1 MLRLD
6 KITLHNFKSF
16 RHATINFSK
25 GFNCVV
31 GPNGSGKSNICDALL
46 FALGETSLRR
56 MRVSSAKSLINAS
69 AKSVKEDGVKRAY
82 TTVSFSGDENL
93 EISRIIKSNN
103 KISYRINGKKS
114 TRQQVLDVLR
124 ANRADI
130 NETNTIIQG
139 EITKILNMSPKE
151 RRVLIDIAAGIK
163 EFDDKKDAATK
174 ELEKVEGKIN
184 EANIMLS
191 ERGAF
196 LSELE
201 KEKIDAERYTELQ
214 SKIKRITYTILK
226 AREAEINK
234 EYSKY
239 VADYEKLATRKK
251 SLEAEQKK
259 LEDELSSAISYKD
272 KISKKMNEGS
282 IEVGTANRVLD
293 EINANIKI
301 KEALIKQLEES
312 LIKSK
317 DKEKGLAYELS
328 KTKEQIDLN
337 SQNLAILKS
346 DLSIIEKKLEK
357 YPVAE
362 EGDREVMLK
371 YSQLQKNLLEVDS
384 TISELNAE
392 HLSSNAELHML
403 ESTKKEAESR
413 SKELSNIINETSTA
427 ENLLEDKIKKIS
439 AELESKSKEVKSL
452 EKTQVELKTAY
463 DKVEAD
469 IISIREQLALS
480 GRSQNRIT
488 PILNSSIKKGF
499 YGKVSE
505 LFSCDEEYSIAVY
518 AALGNRLNY
527 YVVESIA
534 IATQAIEII
543 KQTTLGRASFIPL
556 NEINSFQTAKE
567 GRNIPLINYVTFDE
581 KYRKA
586 FEFVLANTYLID
598 NINSLSKKEIN
609 KHRFVTREGEVLEQ
623 SGLITGGKFTMQ
635 QLPAALESRFAKL
648 SNEKTELNKKI
659 ADLDKEIQSYKKEVY
674 ILEQDA
680 IQAASEL
687 KHTRSDKE
695 RINAEIM
702 EKKEALK
709 SSEKRIIDLSKM
721 QSDVAGKKIELEK
734 RKEAIKT
741 ELDRLYHAINDH
753 AASKSKKEAE
763 ESAEE
768 LKEMRHSAEKIRIKI
783 AELEKENEMN
793 SSRNASISSEIK
805 EEGALIK
812 ELQVKI
818 SDAEKTILE
827 YGKHKAEV
835 QSKINAHGTASEKLL
850 KEVQAADEKISKLGF
865 DKGKISSDF
874 DKIEREIIE
883 TEGKRS
889 QLQTRLSDIKAELIS
904 YQAIQEVDYKSVE
917 ELERQSTECKHEI
930 DLLGNVNLKAPEAY
944 EQRKKDL
951 DEAKIKMDILDREK
965 TAILSMISEIESK
978 KLSVF
983 NQTLDEVN
991 QTFKRLYSTVFDIDA
1006 YIYLDGEKDDPFNS
1020 KLMFSIKKGARKK
1033 NDESMSGGEKSILML
1048 SLIFSVQMRKPMSFY
1063 IFDEIDVA
1071 LDKENSKKLSKLI
1084 RELSKASQFIVVS
1097 HNDSLITM
1105 AEAAIGVAM
1114 QDSYSRAVGIEMI
1127 NQSGVT
1133 VGKK

>member
-346 DLSIIEKKLEK
+346 DLS
-357 YPVAE
+357 
-362 EGDREVMLK
+362 
-371 YSQLQKNLLEVDS
+371 
-384 TISELNAE
+384 
-392 HLSSNAELHML
+392 
-403 ESTKKEAESR
+403 
-413 SKELSNIINETSTA
+413 
-427 ENLLEDKIKKIS
+427 
-439 AELESKSKEVKSL
+439 
-452 EKTQVELKTAY
+452 
-463 DKVEAD
+463 
-469 IISIREQLALS
+469 
-480 GRSQNRIT
+480 
-488 PILNSSIKKGF
+488 
-499 YGKVSE
+499 
-505 LFSCDEEYSIAVY
+505 
-518 AALGNRLNY
+518 
-527 YVVESIA
+527 
-534 IATQAIEII
+534 
-543 KQTTLGRASFIPL
+543 
-556 NEINSFQTAKE
+556 
-567 GRNIPLINYVTFDE
+567 
-581 KYRKA
+581 
-586 FEFVLANTYLID
+586 
-598 NINSLSKKEIN
+598 
-609 KHRFVTREGEVLEQ
+609 
-623 SGLITGGKFTMQ
+623 
-635 QLPAALESRFAKL
+635 
-648 SNEKTELNKKI
+648 
-659 ADLDKEIQSYKKEVY
+659 
-674 ILEQDA
+674 
-680 IQAASEL
+680 
-687 KHTRSDKE
+687 
-695 RINAEIM
+695 
-702 EKKEALK
+702 
-709 SSEKRIIDLSKM
+709 
-721 QSDVAGKKIELEK
+721 
-734 RKEAIKT
+734 
-741 ELDRLYHAINDH
+741 
-753 AASKSKKEAE
+753 
-763 ESAEE
+763 
-768 LKEMRHSAEKIRIKI
+768 
-783 AELEKENEMN
+783 
-793 SSRNASISSEIK
+793 
-805 EEGALIK
+805 
-812 ELQVKI
+812 
-818 SDAEKTILE
+818 
-827 YGKHKAEV
+827 
-835 QSKINAHGTASEKLL
+835 
-850 KEVQAADEKISKLGF
+850 
-865 DKGKISSDF
+865 
-874 DKIEREIIE
+874 
-883 TEGKRS
+883 
-889 QLQTRLSDIKAELIS
+889 
-904 YQAIQEVDYKSVE
+904 
-917 ELERQSTECKHEI
+917 
-930 DLLGNVNLKAPEAY
+930 
-944 EQRKKDL
+944 
-951 DEAKIKMDILDREK
+951 
-965 TAILSMISEIESK
+965 
-978 KLSVF
+978 
-983 NQTLDEVN
+983 
-991 QTFKRLYSTVFDIDA
+991 
-1006 YIYLDGEKDDPFNS
+1006 
-1020 KLMFSIKKGARKK
+1020 
-1033 NDESMSGGEKSILML
+1033 
-1048 SLIFSVQMRKPMSFY
+1048 
-1063 IFDEIDVA
+1063 
-1071 LDKENSKKLSKLI
+1071 
-1084 RELSKASQFIVVS
+1084 
-1097 HNDSLITM
+1097 
-1105 AEAAIGVAM
+1105 
-1114 QDSYSRAVGIEMI
+1114 
-1127 NQSGVT
+1127 
-1133 VGKK
+1133 